1 MLDFE
6 VVKNSHFKKNK
17 GRERLEKRWKRKME
31 KKSGED
37 SKQERRM
44 KRKQRETEEKKPKID
59 VPAGHSQ

>member
-1 MLDFE
+1 
-6 VVKNSHFKKNK
+6 
-17 GRERLEKRWKRKME
+17 ME

-44 KRKQRETEEKKPKID
+44 KRKQRETEEEKPKID